1 MTSKNKKTDK
11 TKMAVRI
18 LCIALAA
25 LLILSSIGAIFGL
38 FN

>member
-1 MTSKNKKTDK
+1 MTSKKNKQES
-11 TKMAVRI
+11 TKLIVRI

-25 LLILSSIGAIFGL
+25 LLILSSVGAIFGL

>member
-1 MTSKNKKTDK
+1 MTSKNKKQEP
-11 TKMAVRI
+11 TKLVVRI

-25 LLILSSIGAIFGL
+25 LLILSSVGAIFGL

>member
-1 MTSKNKKTDK
+1 MTSKNKKTDSAK
-11 TKMAVRI
+11 LAVRI
-18 LCIALAA
+18 LCIALAV